1 MILES
6 RHALR
11 SAKPI
16 QLFRLGYC
24 PTLDTM
30 LRVFE
35 LLVQNSDYVW
45 LGLMRLKGGVGGTV
59 GSKGRGIWLVA
70 VC

>member
-1 MILES
+1 
-6 RHALR
+6 
-11 SAKPI
+11 
-16 QLFRLGYC
+16 
-24 PTLDTM
+24 M

-35 LLVQNSDYVW
+35 LLVQNSDDVR

>member
-1 MILES
+1 MS
-6 RHALR
+6 
-11 SAKPI
+11 
-16 QLFRLGYC
+16 RLGCC
-24 PTLDTM
+24 PTLDSM

-59 GSKGRGIWLVA
+59 GSEGRKFGSLTSVFHGAI
-70 VC
+70 